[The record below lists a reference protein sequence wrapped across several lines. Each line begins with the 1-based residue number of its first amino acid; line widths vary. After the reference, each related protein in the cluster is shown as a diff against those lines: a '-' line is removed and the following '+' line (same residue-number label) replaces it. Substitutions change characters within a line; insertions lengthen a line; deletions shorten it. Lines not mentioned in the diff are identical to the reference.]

1 MSAQFHLDLANCG
14 SLNCNFLRL
23 TTFFRDF
30 INLNRFCF
38 FQGQDF
44 VSSLNCVF
52 GSKFEMPMP
61 WIEIDFDAKERT
73 LVCSAEGC
81 DFVSKDLDPFIE
93 HVILHEPV
101 IARPGTFNCP
111 FEICKKSFTSMDTFV
126 CHKSFHL
133 HEIKALSAGW
143 EAFVNYVNNDSPDVE
158 WQLSCMGTRQ
168 YLFDFDD
175 SPIICK
181 WDKCKK
187 TFLDFTDYA
196 EHIEEHVQD
205 GLQVYSLYI
214 CKWEGCNKEVNG
226 TGNMKYHVN
235 SHIKYKPYCC
245 PGCGQFY
252 AIHSNFKKH
261 LLTTT
266 AKEKNK
272 YQCSRCGKSFP
283 HHSLLREHFYR
294 HVLAVTCDICGLML
308 HSSSNL
314 EAHKARMHQTLMR
327 HFPCPE
333 CKKLFKLEG
342 DLKEHM
348 VVHSGNYP
356 HSCNQCGNKF
366 KRKSELNK
374 HLEMHQERKYIC
386 YFCPAEYKRSY
397 MLSRHLKLFHSVKPD
412 RGRGKFTFIR
422 LEDEGVYGMQLDDI
436 VFDTEN
442 QEE

>member
-23 TTFFRDF
+23 TTLFRDF

-38 FQGQDF
+38 FQGQDS

-52 GSKFEMPMP
+52 CSKFEMPMP

-81 DFVSKDLDPFIE
+81 GFVSKDLEPFIE
-93 HVILHEPV
+93 HVRLHEPV
-101 IARPGTFNCP
+101 IARRP
-111 FEICKKSFTSMDTFV
+111 
-126 CHKSFHL
+126 
-133 HEIKALSAGW
+133 ALSIAHLKSARNRSQVWILLCAIRASTCMRSKRYLPAGKL
-143 EAFVNYVNNDSPDVE
+143 SLIIPDVE

-181 WDKCKK
+181 WDECKK

-196 EHIEEHVQD
+196 EHVEEHVHD

-214 CKWEGCNKEVNG
+214 CKWEGCDKVVNG

-252 AIHSNFKKH
+252 AIHCNFKKH
-261 LLTTT
+261 LLSTT

-283 HHSLLREHFYR
+283 HHCLLREHFYR

-308 HSSSNL
+308 HSSWNL

-327 HFPCPE
+327 HFSCPE
-333 CKKLFKLEG
+333 CKKLFKQEG

-356 HSCNQCGNKF
+356 HSCDQCGNKF

-374 HLEMHQERKYIC
+374 HLEMHQKRKYIC

-397 MLSRHLKLFHSVKPD
+397 MLSRHLKHFHSVKPD

-422 LEDEGVYGMQLDDI
+422 LDDEGVYGMQLDDV